1 MNMSHRHSR
10 RFALKHAP
18 ADDLARAI
26 GDIDKRLE
34 QLRLANEAIPF
45 DAYRARQILKEAHAR
60 CCEHT
65 GTRISKFSNIRAARI
80 DLMPR
85 SDQSRRDPVERYE
98 SLPGF
103 PYPPPRAQDLTGCV
117 APVPKTDLRFRESQC
132 GLHAYEGTTM
142 AYDWTGETTRKRT
155 RVKLVAAIV
164 LSLAIVLGVPA
175 ALSPFI

>member
-1 MNMSHRHSR
+1 MSHRHSR
-10 RFALKHAP
+10 RFARKHAP

-34 QLRLANEAIPF
+34 QLRLVNEPIPF
-45 DAYRARQILKEAHAR
+45 NAYRARRILKEAHAR

-85 SDQSRRDPVERYE
+85 SDRSRRDPVEQCE
-98 SLPGF
+98 VLPGL
-103 PYPPPRAQDLTGCV
+103 PYPPSRPQDLRGCL
-117 APVPKTDLRFRESQC
+117 ARAPKTDLRFRKSQG
-132 GLHAYEGTTM
+132 GLHSYEGTIM

-155 RVKLVAAIV
+155 RLKLVTAIV
-164 LSLAIVLGVPA
+164 LSLAIVVGVPA